1 MIGSCQTHH
10 PFSSAPEKMLFRFV
24 SHSTSLR
31 NRLLLFAI
39 SQANELQVEINK
51 VSRKSKENVSSS
63 LFPETSCSK
72 LEIHFPERLP
82 VNLYHDSTIFLELA
96 SRYNL
101 LGDNEQIES
110 LSKSMI
116 SSFIRMDELAFST
129 DVRSKIKY
137 KTVLEQDYQ
146 ALASHLSIKT
156 TQDFHHA
163 PALECCFLANLEIVQ
178 TLRKKYRPRLPTLII
193 DLHKALKKKY
203 EVVFGIKS
211 WWEKNEEED
220 HTDDDDDPYYY

>member
-1 MIGSCQTHH
+1 MV
-10 PFSSAPEKMLFRFV
+10 FRFV

-51 VSRKSKENVSSS
+51 VSREFKENVSSS
-63 LFPETSCSK
+63 LFPKTSCSK
-72 LEIHFPERLP
+72 LEIQFPERSP

-129 DVRSKIKY
+129 DVRSKTKY
-137 KTVLEQDYQ
+137 KSVLEQDFQ
-146 ALASHLSIKT
+146 ALASHLSTKT

-178 TLRKKYRPRLPTLII
+178 TLRKKYRPRLPNLII
-193 DLHKALKKKY
+193 EYHKALKKKY
-203 EVVFGIKS
+203 EVVFGTKS
-211 WWEKNEEED
+211 WWEEED
-220 HTDDDDDPYYY
+220 HKEDHIDDDDDPYYY